1 MGEKLKTKR
10 AKFRV
15 GDEAFLRVR
24 VIKTD
29 RRSSPAMVQVMG
41 VARGWAMSDAIY
53 EDELESLRERGP
65 RRPAA
70 RGK

>member
-1 MGEKLKTKR
+1 MGERMKNKP
-10 AKFRV
+10 KFKV

-29 RRSSPAMVQVMG
+29 RRRSPAMVQIMA
-41 VARGWAMSDAIY
+41 VANGWAMSDLIY